1 MKITRV
7 SITLINYT
15 VIFIDTSYY
24 SLLDDSSKQTSKDS
38 LKRRLAK
45 IGSFEILYE
54 KKKKAFKQSKS
65 QKAHFSLEMENKT
78 LALKKKTIS
87 LDLTNEDTIK
97 SKRKKNMEIVKS
109 ELKKLDV
116 IQDESPTEAKNPQLV
131 TLGMFVCL
139 F

>member
-1 MKITRV
+1 M
-7 SITLINYT
+7 
-15 VIFIDTSYY
+15 
-24 SLLDDSSKQTSKDS
+24 
-38 LKRRLAK
+38 KRRLAK

-65 QKAHFSLEMENKT
+65 QKAHFSLEMENKKF
-78 LALKKKTIS
+78 AMKKKTIS

-131 TLGMFVCL
+131 TLGMFICSGVILIQFYQSVFRVVPDCL
-139 F
+139 WFLGTQDSKYRYKHYCS

>member
-1 MKITRV
+1 
-7 SITLINYT
+7 
-15 VIFIDTSYY
+15 
-24 SLLDDSSKQTSKDS
+24 
-38 LKRRLAK
+38 
-45 IGSFEILYE
+45 
-54 KKKKAFKQSKS
+54 
-65 QKAHFSLEMENKT
+65 MENKMEIKKF
-78 LALKKKTIS
+78 ALKKKTIS

-139 F
+139 FQGYTNSILSNGVQSSP

>member
-1 MKITRV
+1 MY
-7 SITLINYT
+7 YT
-15 VIFIDTSYY
+15 VIFIDASYY
-24 SLLDDSSKQTSKDS
+24 SLLDDSSKQISKDS

-65 QKAHFSLEMENKT
+65 QKAHFSLEMENKKF
-78 LALKKKTIS
+78 ALKKKTIS

-131 TLGMFVCL
+131 TLGMFVRL
-139 F
+139 FWGLH

>member
-1 MKITRV
+1 MK
-7 SITLINYT
+7 
-15 VIFIDTSYY
+15 
-24 SLLDDSSKQTSKDS
+24 K
-38 LKRRLAK
+38 RLAK

-65 QKAHFSLEMENKT
+65 QKAHFSLEMENKMENKIEIKKF
-78 LALKKKTIS
+78 ALKKKTIS

-131 TLGMFVCL
+131 TLGMFVCFFVRFL
-139 F
+139 EELRICTKKSF